1 METPG
6 GRRQFSKGVHFFGD
20 MSMTKGLL
28 QHIAERL
35 KSYPANVFLVEN
47 NDRFLYR
54 SDVQDAF
61 GVMGIEITNGYSL
74 KQRIRFEM
82 REPDGLLILLCQDKS
97 IYLEDI
103 KRQAVAIEFR
113 LANYLQSYHI
123 PSLIELDLSV
133 LDKLFRNQPLVGLN
147 RKETQEFIEKLK
159 DEATSAEPE
168 YNLDEFI
175 EELNS
180 LLNEELINWSV
191 VSRLIAYGFSKTI
204 GTPKFEELYG
214 HINKAN
220 AVFQNTLQTS
230 YHQTKNSSA
239 VKKPRIVSKILD
251 YLNFNFREK
260 KIALIVVDG
269 MALWQYELLKSRLKG
284 TKHEEVIYSW
294 LPSITQLSRQ
304 AIFRGATPL
313 TDYRQGPTSEA
324 KLWKVYWKEKGCH
337 EYEVVYQ
344 HEKIDFSNLDPVTKL
359 AIVFK
364 DLDEKMHSSTDYV
377 DLLMLTKNWI
387 ERSKIFQVVDELI
400 SKGFTVF
407 LTTDHG
413 NIQAKGWRG
422 LQGREKL
429 GTNKSGSRSER
440 HIEYSE
446 KWLSDEFIANNPEMG
461 DSVVMEE
468 QAIYFKTDLSFSNKE
483 SLVTHGGAHLLEVLI
498 PFVEIRHEL

>member
-1 METPG
+1 
-6 GRRQFSKGVHFFGD
+6 
-20 MSMTKGLL
+20 MTKGFI
-28 QHIAERL
+28 QHITDSL
-35 KSYPANVFLVEN
+35 KSYPAKVFLVEN

-61 GVMGIEITNGYSL
+61 GTIGIEIANGSGIE
-74 KQRIRFEM
+74 QRIRFEM
-82 REPDGLLILLCQDKS
+82 REPDGLLILLSQDNS
-97 IYLEDI
+97 NYLEDI
-103 KRQAVAIEFR
+103 KKQAVAIEFS

-123 PSLIELDLSV
+123 PSLSQLDLPI
-133 LDKLFRNQPLVGLN
+133 LDQLFRNQPLFGLN

-159 DEATSAEPE
+159 AEATSVESE
-168 YNLDEFI
+168 YDLDEFI
-175 EELNS
+175 EGLHS
-180 LLNEELINWSV
+180 LLNEESINWTV
-191 VSRLIAYGFSKTI
+191 VSRLIAEGISKTI
-204 GTPKFEELYG
+204 GTPKFDELFD

-220 AVFQNTLQTS
+220 ADFQETLQTS

-239 VKKPRIVSKILD
+239 VKRPRIVSKILD

-260 KIALIVVDG
+260 RIALIVVDG
-269 MALWQYELLKSRLKG
+269 MALWQYELLKNRLPG

-304 AIFRGATPL
+304 AIFRGDTPK
-313 TDYRQGPTSEA
+313 TDYRQGPTSEE
-324 KLWKVYWKEKGCH
+324 KLWKTYWKDKGCH
-337 EYEVVYQ
+337 EYEVFYQ
-344 HEKIDFSNLDPVTKL
+344 HEKIDFSNINSVSKL
-359 AIVFK
+359 AIVLK
-364 DLDEKMHSSTDYV
+364 DLDDKMHSSTDYV
-377 DLLMLTKNWI
+377 DLLHLTTNWI
-387 ERSKIFQVVDELI
+387 ERSKIIQVVDELI

-446 KWLSDEFIANNPEMG
+446 KWLSDEFMANNPEMG

-498 PFVEIRHEL
+498 PFVKIKNEA